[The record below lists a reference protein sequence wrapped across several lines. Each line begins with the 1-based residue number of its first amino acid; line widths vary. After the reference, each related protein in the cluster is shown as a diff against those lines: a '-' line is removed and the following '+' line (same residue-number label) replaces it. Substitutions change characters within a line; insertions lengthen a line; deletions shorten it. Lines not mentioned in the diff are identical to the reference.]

1 MIERT
6 YKNAVEDHKVEV
18 VDYPSI
24 DIINC
29 KGGEDF
35 EYKATVYVKP
45 NVVLG
50 EYKYLDVEEV
60 SYEVNDNDIEQEL
73 QNLREKNARLILKDG
88 TIENGDIVVIDFK
101 GFIDN
106 EPFDGG
112 EAKDYLKISL
122 LVNLRVIR

>member
-1 MIERT
+1 MIFANILIERT

-29 KGGEDF
+29 KRGEDF

-60 SYEVNDNDIEQEL
+60 RYEVNDNDIEQEL

-112 EAKDYLKISL
+112 AD
-122 LVNLRVIR
+122 